1 MDVSPN
7 QAFAGIGAARGT
19 SGNNDG
25 QNGSGRAIP
34 IHRFTV
40 ASDMT
45 QSAGRTSA
53 LKLLERIRRARRDES
68 GPILVAVAGTGA
80 AGKSTLARAIQQLA
94 PNEVTVIEFDD
105 FYRPSF
111 SPRPGVELNAGFE
124 WRRLREQVL
133 EPLHAGRTAR
143 YQRYNWDADEMS
155 TWVDIPARGI
165 AIVEG
170 IYSSRAEL
178 AHFYDFVI
186 WVDTPA
192 DLRLQRGV
200 ERDGEAAR
208 EQWLKEWI
216 PDEEAFVAQDDPASR
231 ADVRVCGFPP
241 N

>member
-1 MDVSPN
+1 MCSHQPYGKRDVTRSTRRN
-7 QAFAGIGAARGT
+7 
-19 SGNNDG
+19 
-25 QNGSGRAIP
+25 
-34 IHRFTV
+34 
-40 ASDMT
+40 
-45 QSAGRTSA
+45 SA
-53 LKLLERIRRARRDES
+53 LELLERIRRARRDDS
-68 GPILVAVAGTGA
+68 GATLVAVAGTGA

-111 SPRPGVELNAGFE
+111 SPRPEGELGAGFE

-133 EPLHAGRTAR
+133 EPLHAGRAAR
-143 YQRYNWDADEMS
+143 YQRYNWDTDEMGD
-155 TWVDIPARGI
+155 WVDVPPHGI
-165 AIVEG
+165 AMVAG

-192 DLRLQRGV
+192 DLRLQRGI

-208 EQWLKEWI
+208 ERWLKEWI
-216 PDEEAFVAQDDPASR
+216 PDEEAFIAQDEPVGR
-231 ADVRVCGFPP
+231 ADVRVFGFPS